1 VSSDASSR
9 DILPP
14 IPFIGRDAEMSE
26 LVGLLEHARS
36 RQPQTIFLAGEIGVG
51 KTRLAHLVADEA
63 KRRGFT
69 VAEGRAFAVESGLPY
84 AIFADAL
91 LPLLRRLDAA
101 SLTVL
106 TRGAGGD
113 LAGILPSLF
122 AAAKDGDTES
132 VGESKLRM
140 FWSFT
145 ELLGRLAARQPLFLL
160 LDNLQWADA
169 SSLELLHFVARQ
181 THTTT
186 KGAPLVIMGTYVD
199 AERDRHAA
207 LRKMEQSLV
216 TLGVAR
222 VIPLSAL
229 PADLT
234 LELVRRLF
242 DVPAS
247 TVREFASTL
256 HRWTRGNP
264 FFIEETLKALVASD
278 RLRKRDGTWRGWE
291 VETLTPPR
299 SVRDVVLDRVE
310 GLSSDARTLLEVA
323 AVLGARVTLA
333 TLRVTS
339 TLPDTTLAAALEELC
354 RAAFLLADDG
364 PAATYDFTHPLVR
377 DAVYA
382 SLGAIRAQGM
392 HDRIAAA
399 LEAWYGED
407 AAAHAAELAHHFT
420 AGSMGTAGGRA
431 ARYLAEAGRQALAR
445 NADRAAVEYL
455 EAAVAHGD
463 ANGEAVATELLESLA
478 HARQRVGDLDGAAA
492 LWGRVRERSQQCGD
506 ARRVAKA
513 DRRMGL
519 MALAAGDS
527 AAALGH
533 FDAGLKVLA
542 ALDEPQL
549 RTRLLLARVS
559 TLQSVG
565 RRDEALV
572 DARAA
577 LTTATTLGE
586 QALLARVHRAML
598 LLHVWTGPAAVARTH
613 GEHAATLA
621 AASGERTLEWSA
633 HWAMAIHGGLTGDAA
648 STAHHV
654 REAQR
659 LAEELRSPV
668 LRLWTADI
676 AIEYLAGIGAWRDA
690 LVLADQAIPAA
701 RALGQRTLLP
711 RLLVWTGL
719 IHRGLGDLE
728 RARLLVEEAWT
739 LTGAGTEGA
748 AEASDVHA
756 VVPAYTGMAGYLMT
770 AGDNERALAVG
781 EAGLAIADRTGYVA
795 WAIYRLLPFVIETA
809 LYLEDYERAAWHNAR
824 LRRDSVALGHAL
836 GLAWAD
842 TTDAL
847 LAYLTGDP
855 AQAVP
860 MLRAATA
867 ALEQV
872 PFVFDAA
879 RLRRLVARAL
889 LDAGDEDAATIELR
903 KAHEIFVRLGADR
916 EMRAT
921 RDQLRAIGARMPSTR
936 RSDEESGVLSAR
948 EAEIARLVAARK
960 SNKEIATALDIS
972 PRTVSTHLS
981 NIFQK
986 LGVGSRGEL
995 TDRVR
1000 EGLR

>member
-1 VSSDASSR
+1 
-9 DILPP
+9 
-14 IPFIGRDAEMSE
+14 M
-26 LVGLLEHARS
+26 
-36 RQPQTIFLAGEIGVG
+36 G
-51 KTRLAHLVADEA
+51 K
-63 KRRGFT
+63 
-69 VAEGRAFAVESGLPY
+69 
-84 AIFADAL
+84 
-91 LPLLRRLDAA
+91 
-101 SLTVL
+101 
-106 TRGAGGD
+106 
-113 LAGILPSLF
+113 
-122 AAAKDGDTES
+122 
-132 VGESKLRM
+132 
-140 FWSFT
+140 
-145 ELLGRLAARQPLFLL
+145 
-160 LDNLQWADA
+160 
-169 SSLELLHFVARQ
+169 
-181 THTTT
+181 
-186 KGAPLVIMGTYVD
+186 
-199 AERDRHAA
+199 
-207 LRKMEQSLV
+207 
-216 TLGVAR
+216 
-222 VIPLSAL
+222 
-229 PADLT
+229 
-234 LELVRRLF
+234 
-242 DVPAS
+242 
-247 TVREFASTL
+247 
-256 HRWTRGNP
+256 
-264 FFIEETLKALVASD
+264 
-278 RLRKRDGTWRGWE
+278 
-291 VETLTPPR
+291 
-299 SVRDVVLDRVE
+299 
-310 GLSSDARTLLEVA
+310 
-323 AVLGARVTLA
+323 
-333 TLRVTS
+333 
-339 TLPDTTLAAALEELC
+339 
-354 RAAFLLADDG
+354 
-364 PAATYDFTHPLVR
+364 
-377 DAVYA
+377 
-382 SLGAIRAQGM
+382 
-392 HDRIAAA
+392 
-399 LEAWYGED
+399 
-407 AAAHAAELAHHFT
+407 
-420 AGSMGTAGGRA
+420 AGGRA

-455 EAAVAHGD
+455 EAALAHGEAND
-463 ANGEAVATELLESLA
+463 AAVATELLESLA
-478 HARQRVGDLDGAAA
+478 HARQRVGNLDGAAA
-492 LWGRVRERSQQCGD
+492 LWRRVREHSQQCGD
-506 ARRVAKA
+506 AQRVAKA

-519 MALAAGDS
+519 MASAAGDS

-533 FDAGLKVLA
+533 FDAGLKALA
-542 ALDEPQL
+542 SLDEPQS
-549 RTRLLLARVS
+549 RTGLLLARAS
-559 TLQSVG
+559 TLQAVG
-565 RRDEALV
+565 RRDEALA

-577 LTTATTLGE
+577 LATATALGD

-613 GEHAATLA
+613 GERAATLA

-633 HWAMAIHGGLTGDAA
+633 HWAMAIHGGLTGDAV
-648 STAHHV
+648 STAQHV

-676 AIEYLAGIGAWRDA
+676 AIEYLAGIGEWRDA

-739 LTGAGTEGA
+739 LTGAGSAGA
-748 AEASDVHA
+748 AETSDVHA

-809 LYLEDYERAAWHNAR
+809 LYLEDYERAARHNAR

-889 LDAGDEDAATIELR
+889 LDSGDEDAATSELR
-903 KAHEIFVRLGADR
+903 KAHEIFARLGADR

-921 RDQLRAIGARMPSTR
+921 REQLRAIGARMPSTR
-936 RSDEESGVLSAR
+936 RSGEESGVLSAR

-960 SNKEIATALDIS
+960 SNKEIALALDIS